1 MGYINHLPMVHG
13 FAKPFVGAPPS
24 VVSGNEIAAG
34 YEEQE
39 DSEGGESTDDG
50 DVGRP

>member
-1 MGYINHLPMVHG
+1 MM
-13 FAKPFVGAPPS
+13 S
-24 VVSGNEIAAG
+24 NEIAAG